1 MAVTGTGTQADPF
14 IVHNYS
20 EFMSLSG
27 TISDEKYIQFFEDN
41 MPNQIINC
49 NDYGSEFK
57 WHQFNLANGSQGVFR
72 THINLNGCTIKNFL
86 IADGEA
92 MFQGQFW
99 SNTAHQGVI
108 SVSNGSIR
116 NVFMGSSTSKIMG
129 DYAELHDISL
139 SANISGLT
147 ITPFDGADIGRS
159 SIDNCALYITSARL
173 SAVVI
178 NRIDITDT
186 DMEFHINDQNGQA
199 IFSSYSGNPMT
210 IKDCRVQ
217 GKISGVGYTN
227 HYFGSTT
234 VLGAINAFNQYAE
247 GVAKFVNSVIDVD
260 TSESQAAIILAANY
274 DSDYGT
280 NVICK
285 SHFSSSMSAPQI
297 WNFMTHE
304 QIRDGDHLND
314 QGFIVVEVNT
324 GG

>member
-27 TISDEKYIQFFEDN
+27 TISEEKYIQFFEDN

-57 WHQFNLANGSQGVFR
+57 WHQFNLANGSQGTFR

-99 SNTAHQGVI
+99 GNTAHEGVI

-116 NVFMGSSTSKIMG
+116 NVFMGSSTSKIIG
-129 DYAELHDISL
+129 EYVELHDISL

-147 ITPFDGADIGRS
+147 SIPFDGADIGRS
-159 SIDNCALYITSARL
+159 LIDNCALYITSARL

-199 IFSSYSGNPMT
+199 IFSSYGGNPMT

-227 HYFGSTT
+227 QYFGSTT

-247 GVAKFVNSVIDVD
+247 GVARFVNSVIDVD
-260 TSESQAAIILAANY
+260 ASESQAAIILAANY

-280 NVICK
+280 NVLCK

-304 QIRDGDHLND
+304 QIRNGEYLNSK
-314 QGFIVVEVNT
+314 GFTVVEVV